1 MAVDISK
8 LSGKVE
14 NGGANESG
22 RLSASEFNLLVSAVA
37 ENQSNIG
44 KIERLIGEGYT
55 FMGVAT
61 ADTNPGIPGQKVYY
75 IAQKSGIYAN
85 FNGIKIYAKEN
96 ALLVYDDHWEKV
108 SLDISKNIANANY
121 IASIESF
128 NEVASFFKMT
138 EESVM
143 IETIANKFIDLKGE
157 IVDYPK
163 GGYDILEANVQGGE
177 IYKISAS
184 TSPSENSLFAFYNGD
199 EIISWF
205 SLNKTSIS
213 NYIIAIPTGV
223 NKLYV
228 QKFKSVGAITKITSF
243 DSIIPVDE
251 LTFRTQQVD
260 SIINSITE
268 PVFNGVELNIVSSK
282 YIKPDGIVGDIS
294 SADFLVGDALIQPKT
309 KYKIKGSGY
318 VGNCFYSIQDASGN
332 VLLKQQLI
340 NSYDYEEAVIL
351 TPENAYKIA
360 IEGWNTLVPMLLV
373 VSDYELKPKW
383 KDKKWVIIGDSLT
396 EKNLRATKNYAD
408 YISEKTGI
416 SVVNMGRSGTG
427 YKRTYDEGFSF
438 YQRIAN
444 VPSDADVITIF
455 GSFNDSPFF
464 SNLGTI
470 TDTGTDTIG
479 GCINTCLDNLFEKIP
494 LANVG
499 IVSPTPWA
507 GLYPSVSNSDNYVK
521 LLKDICER
529 RGIPFYD
536 LYHNSGLRPWDAKY
550 RSLAYKRDGTYAESA
565 AETPNAIQV
574 TAELLD
580 YIKSNGVPNAAVGD
594 WVLMSGGGTHPD
606 EDGHKLIAPRFE
618 AFLDSLLLS

>member
-1 MAVDISK
+1 MAIVTKK
-8 LSGKVE
+8 LEGSLPVSRQEYEKGTPYYRNNIVTRYGSSFQCVVESTTTPPATLDASGKVT
-14 NGGANESG
+14 
-22 RLSASEFNLLVSAVA
+22 L
-37 ENQSNIG
+37 
-44 KIERLIGEGYT
+44 GEGWI
-55 FMGVAT
+55 FF
-61 ADTNPGIPGQKVYY
+61 AD
-75 IAQKSGIYAN
+75 
-85 FNGIKIYAKEN
+85 
-96 ALLVYDDHWEKV
+96 
-108 SLDISKNIANANY
+108 
-121 IASIESF
+121 ASR
-128 NEVASFFKMT
+128 V
-138 EESVM
+138 
-143 IETIANKFIDLKGE
+143 
-157 IVDYPK
+157 
-163 GGYDILEANVQGGE
+163 ANVTNELNAFQ
-177 IYKISAS
+177 SA
-184 TSPSENSLFAFYNGD
+184 
-199 EIISWF
+199 
-205 SLNKTSIS
+205 
-213 NYIIAIPTGV
+213 
-223 NKLYV
+223 
-228 QKFKSVGAITKITSF
+228 
-243 DSIIPVDE
+243 
-251 LTFRTQQVD
+251 
-260 SIINSITE
+260 INSISE
-268 PVFNGVELNIVSSK
+268 PVFDNIKLNIESKK
-282 YIKPDGIVGDIS
+282 YITPSGIVGDIS

-318 VGNCFYSIQDASGN
+318 VGNCLYSIQDASGN

-360 IEGWNTLVPMLLV
+360 IEGWSTFLPTLLIF
-373 VSDYELKPKW
+373 SNYELKPKW
-383 KDKKWVIIGDSLT
+383 KDKKWVIVGDSLT

-499 IVSPTPWA
+499 IVSPTPWS
-507 GLYPSVSNSDNYVK
+507 GLYPSTGNSDEYVQ

-550 RSLAYKRDGTYAESA
+550 RSLSYKRDGTYSA
-565 AETPNAIQV
+565 STQEEQNSIQV
-574 TAELLD
+574 TDALLN
-580 YIKSNGVPNAAVGD
+580 YVKEHGVPSAVVGD
-594 WVLMSGGGTHPD
+594 WVIMSGGGTHPD

-618 AFLDSLLLS
+618 VFLDSLLLA